1 MIYTPHETSGAEKL
15 IAYGMRLQSQG
26 KTLEA
31 YYCFKHSLI
40 LNPNNAIAL
49 NSLGTTLYALGNK
62 YGAIDAYKKAV
73 LKDKK
78 YALPA
83 FNVAVLYQLTNDIT
97 NAVKYFRHTIRIR
110 PRHLES
116 YIRLAHCLTRLGKC
130 TQAITAYKEAVQLHP
145 KDISLMQEIASLSAQ
160 VFRYSDAENYF
171 KKALLLA
178 PVDAHIMGNLALVYK
193 QQNKNVLAKETLI
206 KAIRLNPTLPH
217 LYYTLGVIYRELGDT
232 KKSTE
237 NIDTAYALDP
247 SLKEEYG

>member
-1 MIYTPHETSGAEKL
+1 
-15 IAYGMRLQSQG
+15 
-26 KTLEA
+26 
-31 YYCFKHSLI
+31 
-40 LNPNNAIAL
+40 
-49 NSLGTTLYALGNK
+49 
-62 YGAIDAYKKAV
+62 
-73 LKDKK
+73 
-78 YALPA
+78 
-83 FNVAVLYQLTNDIT
+83 
-97 NAVKYFRHTIRIR
+97 
-110 PRHLES
+110 
-116 YIRLAHCLTRLGKC
+116 
-130 TQAITAYKEAVQLHP
+130 
-145 KDISLMQEIASLSAQ
+145 MQEIASLSAQ